1 MSSSREIRYYDYVN
15 ADYAKVCD
23 VLRRDVLA
31 VCRAATTTT
40 AARAAS
46 LASELRVNL
55 GSFEIGTEIDIV
67 LGPVEQRPADTTT
80 PAVTV
85 FPLEW
90 KAARLPRLFPL
101 MHARLLVYSLTPT
114 ETQLEL
120 VSRYDPP
127 LGAVGAALDALVGHR
142 IADASVHRFLSEI
155 AAHLR
160 QSLSAS

>member
-1 MSSSREIRYYDYVN
+1 MSGAREIRYYDYVN
-15 ADYAKVCD
+15 ADYAKVCG
-23 VLRRDVLA
+23 VLRRDVLS
-31 VCRAATTTT
+31 VCRAATTTA

-46 LASELRVNL
+46 LASELRVNV
-55 GSFEIGTEIDIV
+55 GGFEIGTEIDIA
-67 LGPVEQRPADTTT
+67 LGPVEERAADTKT
-80 PAVTV
+80 PAATI

-90 KAARLPRLFPL
+90 KAARLPRLFPF
-101 MHARLLVYSLTPT
+101 MHAQLLVYPLTPT

-160 QSLSAS
+160 QTLSTS